1 MRTSTVAKQPPIYLT
16 IGNYYHEF
24 YTKSF
29 TTSQSIYFQNQN
41 YFPIS
46 DGCSRRMFLGQTE
59 YKERRLLRNLL
70 KIKTS
75 QKLKTVFPLATNNAS
90 LLAIGNYGREADA
103 FSNNLA
109 ENNRKAAASLKT
121 TNNGSFGQ
129 LGTTAAKRT
138 PSWIG
143 QKNKWV
149 TMRQLGF
156 TSKYCRKVA
165 AFLNWWHQ

>member
-70 KIKTS
+70 KIETA
-75 QKLKTVFPLATNNAS
+75 QKLKRLF
-90 LLAIGNYGREADA
+90 LLQQIMGLCWQLGTT
-103 FSNNLA
+103 
-109 ENNRKAAASLKT
+109 AAKRRTPSRTIWQKT
-121 TNNGSFGQ
+121 TAKRPPLWRQQIMGLFWTK
-129 LGTTAAKRT
+129 GTTAAKRT

-143 QKNKWV
+143 
-149 TMRQLGF
+149 R
-156 TSKYCRKVA
+156 KY
-165 AFLNWWHQ
+165 Q